1 MSPSDYQSF
10 IYFRAVSHKKRVYKS
25 VTCHRFLLRPLLEP
39 VCWVTL
45 VTRVFSFLWRG
56 LSPLSPIDIAKKW
69 KNWDNLWR
77 LELKTVEMFG
87 VFKLN
92 SYFCIVIKYR
102 LMVHVNENDCNVPL
116 CSIET
121 SLKYET
127 FSLISSNILH
137 HIDFFSFRFA
147 FFKK

>member
-92 SYFCIVIKYR
+92 SYFCNGIKYR

-121 SLKYET
+121 SIKYET

>member
-1 MSPSDYQSF
+1 MGDAGDTSF
-10 IYFRAVSHKKRVYKS
+10 LF
-25 VTCHRFLLRPLLEP
+25 
-39 VCWVTL
+39 
-45 VTRVFSFLWRG
+45 FLWRG

-77 LELKTVEMFG
+77 LELKTVEMFD

-92 SYFCIVIKYR
+92 SYFCNGIKYR

-121 SLKYET
+121 SIKYET

-137 HIDFFSFRFA
+137 HIDFFPSDLHFSKNNRTFA
-147 FFKK
+147 LEDAIVR

>member
-92 SYFCIVIKYR
+92 SYFCNGIKYR

-121 SLKYET
+121 SIKYET

-137 HIDFFSFRFA
+137 HIDFFSFCFA
-147 FFKK
+147 FFKN

>member
-1 MSPSDYQSF
+1 MGDAGDTSF
-10 IYFRAVSHKKRVYKS
+10 QFFVEGS
-25 VTCHRFLLRPLLEP
+25 VTPVTHRYCE
-39 VCWVTL
+39 
-45 VTRVFSFLWRG
+45 
-56 LSPLSPIDIAKKW
+56 KKW
-69 KNWDNLWR
+69 KNGIILLR

-92 SYFCIVIKYR
+92 SYFCNGIKYR

-121 SLKYET
+121 SIKYET

-137 HIDFFSFRFA
+137 HIDFFPSDLHFSKNNRTFA
-147 FFKK
+147 LEDAIVR

>member
-1 MSPSDYQSF
+1 MGDAGDTSFQFFCGGVCHPCHPS
-10 IYFRAVSHKKRVYKS
+10 V
-25 VTCHRFLLRPLLEP
+25 LR
-39 VCWVTL
+39 
-45 VTRVFSFLWRG
+45 
-56 LSPLSPIDIAKKW
+56 KNW
-69 KNWDNLWR
+69 KNGIILLR

-92 SYFCIVIKYR
+92 SYFCNGIKYR

-121 SLKYET
+121 SIKYET

-137 HIDFFSFRFA
+137 HIDFFPSDLHFSKNNRTFA
-147 FFKK
+147 LEDAIVRR